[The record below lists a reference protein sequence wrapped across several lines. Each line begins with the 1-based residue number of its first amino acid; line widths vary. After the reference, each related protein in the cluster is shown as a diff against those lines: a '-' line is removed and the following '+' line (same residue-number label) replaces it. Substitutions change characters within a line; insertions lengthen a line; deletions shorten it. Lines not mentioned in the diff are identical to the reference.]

1 MGAMPSKPP
10 PAPGAEIL
18 CLVRDGSDRKKLREA
33 AGLPGAVPTPRDRG
47 DARCQQHRSPREPTA
62 RCACG
67 RASGRESRR
76 RSGRACSSPRTSL
89 PGRLRRHHFPRA
101 CHGGAGPL
109 PSGRAHDRARTEAPA
124 GTGHGLASGRDEGTQ
139 GCRGGEHGGRP
150 GDGAQ
155 PTGAPR
161 GARHHEATPT
171 TRPRPLVA
179 TPICGHAHCRP
190 PIHPRHRPTAGHAP
204 FSPAHSHHASKAT
217 PTPLAT
223 PTHGH
228 AHLPALYKAR
238 RGALPALGALPS
250 PCTHLRCWQRGSGG
264 CPGVSPR
271 SRWWSLGAGWGLNC
285 SQGPRCWGGRG
296 LRCPEALWGLEVL
309 WGPAGLWRARLV

>member
-1 MGAMPSKPP
+1 MGAMPSRPP

-18 CLVRDGSDRKKLREA
+18 CLVRDGSDRKKLGEA

-155 PTGAPR
+155 RPGAPR
-161 GARHHEATPT
+161 GARHHGQRAT
-171 TRPRPLVA
+171 TRPRPLRD
-179 TPICGHAHCRP
+179 HAHLWPRP
-190 PIHPRHRPTAGHAP
+190 LP
-204 FSPAHSHHASKAT
+204 PAHSSPAPPYRWPRPLFARPFTPRPKAT

-223 PTHGH
+223 PTPGH

-250 PCTHLRCWQRGSGG
+250 PCAHLRCWQRGSGG

-296 LRCPEALWGLEVL
+296 LRCPEALWG
-309 WGPAGLWRARLV
+309 PAGLCWARLV

>member
-1 MGAMPSKPP
+1 MGAMPSRPP

-155 PTGAPR
+155 PTG
-161 GARHHEATPT
+161 RHGERAT
-171 TRPRPLVA
+171 TRPRPLRDHAHLWPRPFVA
-179 TPICGHAHCRP
+179 TPTAARPFIPGTALPLATPPFRP
-190 PIHPRHRPTAGHAP
+190 PIHT
-204 FSPAHSHHASKAT
+204 T
-217 PTPLAT
+217 P
-223 PTHGH
+223 
-228 AHLPALYKAR
+228 
-238 RGALPALGALPS
+238 
-250 PCTHLRCWQRGSGG
+250 
-264 CPGVSPR
+264 
-271 SRWWSLGAGWGLNC
+271 
-285 SQGPRCWGGRG
+285 
-296 LRCPEALWGLEVL
+296 
-309 WGPAGLWRARLV
+309 

>member
-1 MGAMPSKPP
+1 MGAMPSRPP

-18 CLVRDGSDRKKLREA
+18 CLVRDGSDRKKPGEA

-109 PSGRAHDRARTEAPA
+109 PSGRAHDRARTEAAA

-139 GCRGGEHGGRP
+139 GCRGGEHGGCP

-155 PTGAPR
+155 RPGAPR

-179 TPICGHAHCRP
+179 TPICGHAHRRP

-204 FSPAHSHHASKAT
+204 FSPAHSHHALK
-217 PTPLAT
+217 PRPPL
-223 PTHGH
+223 GH
-228 AHLPALYKAR
+228 AH
-238 RGALPALGALPS
+238 S
-250 PCTHLRCWQRGSGG
+250 W
-264 CPGVSPR
+264 PR
-271 SRWWSLGAGWGLNC
+271 PP
-285 SQGPRCWGGRG
+285 PR
-296 LRCPEALWGLEVL
+296 PI
-309 WGPAGLWRARLV
+309 